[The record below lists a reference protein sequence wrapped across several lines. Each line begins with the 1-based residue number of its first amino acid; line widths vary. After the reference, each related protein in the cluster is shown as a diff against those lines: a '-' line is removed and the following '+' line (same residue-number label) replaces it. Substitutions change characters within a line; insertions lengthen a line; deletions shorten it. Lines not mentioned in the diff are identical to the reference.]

1 MLAQRWLVV
10 TGPVILRAT
19 YWRIVFGERHLQM
32 EQSRP
37 DCGGGSDA
45 VVALQRWVRMRTGLK
60 NTSAI
65 NGDNLAEWIS
75 GERMKI
81 INRIMDLLEKHINHQ
96 AITLKDLER

>member
-1 MLAQRWLVV
+1 
-10 TGPVILRAT
+10 
-19 YWRIVFGERHLQM
+19 
-32 EQSRP
+32 
-37 DCGGGSDA
+37 
-45 VVALQRWVRMRTGLK
+45 MRTGLK